1 MPAPVPAGLILA
13 AGFGSRLGY
22 ETPKALID
30 WGEGAIVDHQIG
42 RLREAGVDNIWIVV
56 GFQAGRVVDHVNRSW
71 DGVRFVE
78 NPRYMDTN
86 TAKSMLI
93 GLQAMGQGSVVT
105 LNGDVV
111 FDDGILQMLMDDPD
125 VTSLAV
131 DPRVCGEEEVKY
143 RLRDGR
149 LMALSKQVH
158 GDGESVGVNHFAEAD
173 RDLLEQALDYVEDQ
187 AYFERAVEHML
198 PYTRRPVR
206 CVEIGDLRAMEID
219 FPEDLVQARKLFG
232 R

>member
-1 MPAPVPAGLILA
+1 MPRPAPAGLILA

-22 ETPKALID
+22 DTPKALID

-42 RLREAGVDNIWIVV
+42 RLRQAGIEDIWIVV
-56 GFQAGRVVDHVNRSW
+56 GFQAERVRKHVEASW
-71 DGVRFVE
+71 EGVRFVD
-78 NPRYMDTN
+78 NPAYMDTN

-93 GLQAMGQGSVVT
+93 GLRALGPGSVLT

-111 FDDGILQMLMDDPD
+111 FDDGILQMLMADREL
-125 VTSLAV
+125 TALAV

-143 RLRDGR
+143 RLRGGR

-158 GDGESVGVNHFAEAD
+158 GDGESVGINHFAGGD
-173 RDLLEQALDYVEDQ
+173 RELLERALDYVEDQ

-198 PYTRRPVR
+198 PFTARPVS
-206 CVEIGDLRAMEID
+206 CVDIGELRAMEID
-219 FPEDLVQARKLFG
+219 FPEDLAEARRLFG